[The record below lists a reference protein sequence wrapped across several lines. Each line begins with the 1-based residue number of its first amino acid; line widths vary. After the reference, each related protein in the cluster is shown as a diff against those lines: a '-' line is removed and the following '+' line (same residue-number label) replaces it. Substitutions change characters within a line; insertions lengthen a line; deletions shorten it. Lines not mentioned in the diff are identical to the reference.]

1 MRIILPI
8 LVALTLMGCQS
19 RAENANAEIK
29 LEMSALKSSKSDSIP
44 VGVQVLPAGQT
55 YDINRKPGHLVVIDF
70 NADWCAPCLR
80 FMPIFDEAA
89 EVYAGQ
95 VEFISVDVEQH
106 QELVQQLG
114 ITSIPLIVFIQ
125 PDGKINTWKGFLP
138 KDDFFTAINQLK

>member
-1 MRIILPI
+1 MA
-8 LVALTLMGCQS
+8 VALMGCQS
-19 RAENANAEIK
+19 RAENANADVT
-29 LEMSALKSSKSDSIP
+29 LEMSALNKDAAGKIP
-44 VGVQVLPAGQT
+44 EGVQELPAGQT

-80 FMPIFDEAA
+80 FMPIFAEAA
-89 EVYAGQ
+89 DTFAGE

-125 PDGKINTWKGFLP
+125 PDGKINSWNGFLP
-138 KDDFFTAINQLK
+138 KKEFFAAIEQLK